1 MHIYI
6 KEVNDKD
13 AKFKVGDHVRMSKY
27 KNIFA
32 KGYIPHWSEDIFVI
46 KDVKNTV
53 PWTDVINDLMV
64 KKLLEHFIKKNCKKQ
79 IDKDLGQKK
88 SLKEKEMNDMLN
100 GKDIIYII
108 AGLIKKT

>member
-6 KEVNDKD
+6 KEVNDED

-46 KDVKNTV
+46 KDVTNTV
-53 PWTDVINDLMV
+53 PWTDVINDL
-64 KKLLEHFIKKNCKKQ
+64 
-79 IDKDLGQKK
+79 
-88 SLKEKEMNDMLN
+88 N
-100 GKDIIYII
+100 GEEIIGTFY
-108 AGLIKKT
+108 